1 MELGI
6 DAAWAGKTIREVLQ
20 RELGYSSNLIKKLK
34 FSEGGILVNGQFRT
48 VRYVLCEGDVLSLK
62 VEDSAEDVSPYTIA
76 AELPI
81 DVVYEDDW
89 ITVVNKPADMPAHP
103 SLGHRLDTVSNA
115 LAWRYRER
123 PYVFRPVNRLDRDT
137 SGCMLTA
144 NTRDASYK
152 MYTYMTTGQISKT
165 YLAVLDGVP
174 AERSGRL
181 TSWMHRVGDSII
193 KREET
198 SPDAPDAK
206 IALTDYQVLW
216 ENGKHSVVMAHPITG
231 RTHQIRV
238 QFAGIGCPVTG
249 DDLYGA
255 ASPHIGRHALHSYLT
270 CFPHPADGREMNL
283 TAPLHEDMLLLLDAV
298 TGERET
304 VLAAAEAYCK
314 NAIPLMRKEIPYGDE
329 DL

>member
-6 DAAWAGKTIREVLQ
+6 DAARAGKTIREVLQ
-20 RELGYSSNLIKKLK
+20 RDLGYSSNLIKKLK
-34 FSEGGILVNGQFRT
+34 FSEGGILVNGEFRT

-62 VEDSAEDVSPYTIA
+62 VEDSAADVSPYTIA
-76 AELPI
+76 VELPLEVI
-81 DVVYEDDW
+81 YEDEW

-103 SLGHRLDTVSNA
+103 SLGHQKDTVSNA
-115 LAWRYRER
+115 LAWRYRDK

-174 AERSGRL
+174 AEKSGRL
-181 TSWMHRVGDSII
+181 TTWMHRVGDSII

-198 SPDAPDAK
+198 TPDMPDAK
-206 IALTDYQVLW
+206 IALTDYAVLW
-216 ENGKHSVVMAHPITG
+216 ENGRHAVVMAHPITG

-249 DDLYGA
+249 DDLYGT
-255 ASPHIGRHALHSYLT
+255 ASPYITRHALHSYLT
-270 CFPHPADGREMNL
+270 CFPHPEDGRHMAL
-283 TAPLHEDMLLLLDAV
+283 TAPLHEDMLALLDAV

-304 VLAAAEAYCK
+304 ILAAAEACCQ
-314 NAIPLMRKEIPYGDE
+314 NAIPLMRKEDPHVDE
-329 DL
+329 NL

>member
-6 DAAWAGKTIREVLQ
+6 DAVWAGKTIREVLQ

-62 VEDSAEDVSPYTIA
+62 VEDSDADVSPYTIA

-115 LAWRYRER
+115 LAWRYRGK

-152 MYTYMTTGQISKT
+152 MYTFMTTGQIAKT

-174 AERSGRL
+174 AEKEGTL
-181 TSWMHRVGDSII
+181 TSYMHRVSDSII

-198 SPDAPDAK
+198 APDTPDAK
-206 IALTDYQVLW
+206 IAVTEFCVLW
-216 ENGKHSVVMAHPITG
+216 ENGTHSVVMAHPITG

-249 DDLYGA
+249 DDLYGT
-255 ASPHIGRHALHSYLT
+255 ASVHIGRHALHSWQT
-270 CFPHPADGREMNL
+270 CFPHPADGRRMAV
-283 TAPLHEDMLLLLDAV
+283 TAPLHPDMLALLDAV
-298 TGERET
+298 SGEREA
-304 VLAAAEAYCK
+304 VLAAAERYCAGK
-314 NAIPLMRKEIPYGDE
+314 SSLERKDDPHVEE
-329 DL
+329 NL